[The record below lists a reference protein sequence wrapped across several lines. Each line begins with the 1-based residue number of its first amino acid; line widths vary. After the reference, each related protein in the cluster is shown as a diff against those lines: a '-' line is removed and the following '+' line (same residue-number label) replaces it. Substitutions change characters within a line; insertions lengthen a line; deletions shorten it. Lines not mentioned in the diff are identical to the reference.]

1 MAFAQYSVENAK
13 SNRSTCKVCKA
24 KIDKDA
30 LRIGTATEGPGDYL
44 MTSWRHLECQ
54 KKPKNGLT
62 DLTEL
67 AGMDALT
74 ADDQE
79 RVKTW
84 FAAASAPKAPKSA
97 AASSG
102 GKKRAADDAPTG
114 DSSAADL
121 SGVNVKKMKAGDRKA
136 ALEAS
141 GLPTS
146 GKKKDQ
152 EELLQDVAD
161 RQAAEAKF
169 NPMTVNDLKELCRLN
184 SQKISGNKQCAPA
197 SGPTNQCPSRLSLSS
212 RHRVLCRS
220 RACALAGN
228 WLIGSSMDLST
239 AVFHAAARAPSLC
252 SRCATRPSTA
262 TRGRASSSA
271 LATLMMTSSAGA
283 ASRPPTSTA
292 PSGSLLLARP
302 RPPPR
307 RPHRR
312 VASQRRRRRRR
323 RRRPRWRCPETTTDA
338 RSR

>member
-24 KIDKDA
+24 KIEKDA

-97 AASSG
+97 TASSG

-161 RQAAEAKF
+161 RHAAEAKF

-212 RHRVLCRS
+212 RHRVLR
-220 RACALAGN
+220 R
-228 WLIGSSMDLST
+228 
-239 AVFHAAARAPSLC
+239 VRVC
-252 SRCATRPSTA
+252 SRRELVDRVVDGSLYGGLPRCGTCSVAVLKVRYPSKYGHKGQGQFFCPGYFDDDVFRRCGFSASDVDRPKWVA
-262 TRGRASSSA
+262 AVGQASSSSSPA
-271 LATLMMTSSAGA
+271 APKSSKPKEAKKAT
-283 ASRPPTSTA
+283 PPA
-292 PSGSLLLARP
+292 PK
-302 RPPPR
+302 
-307 RPHRR
+307 
-312 VASQRRRRRRR
+312 VAM
-323 RRRPRWRCPETTTDA
+323 PGDDD
-338 RSR
+338 